1 MVGSIGSGLS
11 SAQQA
16 LSDRITPQR
25 ADGAPLSSAGA
36 SMKKA
41 EGLMESIASIVTDYQ
56 PLETSGHRG
65 TRVNI
70 VT

>member
-1 MVGSIGSGLS
+1 MVGSIGSGLNA
-11 SAQQA
+11 AQQA
-16 LSDRITPQR
+16 LSDKVTPQR
-25 ADGAPLSSAGA
+25 ADGAPLSTAGA
-36 SMKKA
+36 SFKKA

-56 PLETSGHRG
+56 PLQTSGPRG